1 MSFFKTL
8 ANITTNMFKVKDVT
22 GFENLQKNVTTK
34 KEYLEKVLSCFNNL
48 NSALKT
54 FSETIV
60 SAEKTL
66 NSMEMYPGEKKINDA
81 LVLICQKIKENNISN
96 NNLLSSVIN
105 NISEY
110 SNQLNEILSCYEH
123 FKKKNK
129 DLQQEKANLA
139 SKKESY
145 HKLGKEAENRIKSMV
160 KHSPD
165 TKDIFGQE
173 EYVEQLQMIGN
184 PAKEALESYK
194 SSIKKANELA
204 KQYNKRQKALYDL
217 LPPIAE
223 KDQVFDFELM
233 KLYHKTLEAESKYIN
248 NNIETFKN
256 SHIEVKSELKDLIV
270 ILENNKKDEKLHK
283 FSQYQT
289 ELDINK
295 CQSDADFRILCHS
308 IELVSLYV
316 DKSLFPDYE
325 YETEQ
330 KIYNI
335 QQILRQLFKETG
347 EINSKLCEDF
357 FNGLK
362 EQKVHRKF
370 FILLSQLRTNNKF
383 LRTKYLIDLL
393 GQGFD
398 ILLNF
403 AGKNKI
409 YENVKSC
416 IILSQTYYYE
426 DENKKKVY
434 IFEKIKKNKY
444 LQNSHFWRQFIEDMI
459 EKEFKRLE
467 HILPDVNFSVENNIN
482 ITPKIKEKLNEAVF
496 SQLITYGSNMRD
508 FELDKRVI
516 LKILEEFFG
525 KYNYLTEANIKNIYT
540 VLSEEPDEIERLRKE
555 YNTSLESELINEND
569 SNEEEKEKTEDK
581 NKESDNKENEGEVTQ
596 KKENEEKD
604 TEKKENEEKVT
615 EKKENEEKVT
625 EGEEKKSDNNE
636 KKKPE

>member
-22 GFENLQKNVTTK
+22 GFENLQKNVSTK
-34 KEYLEKVLSCFNNL
+34 KEYLEKVLSCFNNI

-54 FSETIV
+54 FSETIL
-60 SAEKTL
+60 SSEKTL

-81 LVLICQKIKENNISN
+81 VVLICQKIKENNISN
-96 NNLLSSVIN
+96 NDLLSSATN

-110 SNQLNEILSCYEH
+110 SNKLNEILSRYEH

-145 HKLGKEAENRIKSMV
+145 HKLGKEAENKIKSMV
-160 KHSPD
+160 KHTPD
-165 TKDIFGQE
+165 TKDIFEKE
-173 EYVEQLQMIGN
+173 EYIEQLQMIGN

-194 SSIKKANELA
+194 SALKKTNELT
-204 KQYNKRQKALYDL
+204 KQYNQRQTALYEL
-217 LPPIAE
+217 LPSISE

-233 KLYHKTLEAESKYIN
+233 KLYHKTLEAESKYLN
-248 NNIETFKN
+248 THIETFKN
-256 SHIEVKSELKDLIV
+256 SHVEVKSELKDLID

-295 CQSDADFRILCHS
+295 CQSDADFKILCHS
-308 IELVSLYV
+308 IELVNLYV

-409 YENVKSC
+409 YDNVKSC

-426 DENKKKVY
+426 GENKKKVY

-444 LQNSHFWRQFIEDMI
+444 LQNSHFWRKFIEDMI

-467 HILPDVNFSVENNIN
+467 LILPDVNFSVENNIN

-508 FELDKRVI
+508 FDLDKRVI
-516 LKILEEFFG
+516 LKILEEFFV

-569 SNEEEKEKTEDK
+569 SNEEEKEKEKEKTEDK
-581 NKESDNKENEGEVTQ
+581 NKESDNKENE
-596 KKENEEKD
+596 EKT
-604 TEKKENEEKVT
+604 TEKKENEEKA
-615 EKKENEEKVT
+615 T

-636 KKKPE
+636 EKKTEE

>member
-1 MSFFKTL
+1 
-8 ANITTNMFKVKDVT
+8 
-22 GFENLQKNVTTK
+22 
-34 KEYLEKVLSCFNNL
+34 
-48 NSALKT
+48 
-54 FSETIV
+54 
-60 SAEKTL
+60 
-66 NSMEMYPGEKKINDA
+66 
-81 LVLICQKIKENNISN
+81 
-96 NNLLSSVIN
+96 
-105 NISEY
+105 
-110 SNQLNEILSCYEH
+110 
-123 FKKKNK
+123 
-129 DLQQEKANLA
+129 
-139 SKKESY
+139 
-145 HKLGKEAENRIKSMV
+145 
-160 KHSPD
+160 
-165 TKDIFGQE
+165 
-173 EYVEQLQMIGN
+173 
-184 PAKEALESYK
+184 
-194 SSIKKANELA
+194 
-204 KQYNKRQKALYDL
+204 
-217 LPPIAE
+217 
-223 KDQVFDFELM
+223 M

-248 NNIETFKN
+248 NKIETFKN
-256 SHIEVKSELKDLIV
+256 SHIEVKSELKDLID

-295 CQSDADFRILCHS
+295 CQSDADFKILCHS
-308 IELVSLYV
+308 IELVNLYV

-409 YENVKSC
+409 YDNVKSC

-426 DENKKKVY
+426 GENKKKVY

-444 LQNSHFWRQFIEDMI
+444 LQNSHFWRKFIEDMI

-508 FELDKRVI
+508 FDLDKRVI
-516 LKILEEFFG
+516 LKILEEFFV

-569 SNEEEKEKTEDK
+569 SNEEEKEKEKEKTEDK
-581 NKESDNKENEGEVTQ
+581 NKESDNKENE
-596 KKENEEKD
+596 EKT
-604 TEKKENEEKVT
+604 TEKKENEEKA
-615 EKKENEEKVT
+615 T

-636 KKKPE
+636 EKKTEE

>member
-48 NSALKT
+48 NTALKT

-248 NNIETFKN
+248 NNIETFKI

-295 CQSDADFRILCHS
+295 CQSDADFRILCHRIS
-308 IELVSLYV
+308 
-316 DKSLFPDYE
+316 
-325 YETEQ
+325 
-330 KIYNI
+330 
-335 QQILRQLFKETG
+335 
-347 EINSKLCEDF
+347 
-357 FNGLK
+357 
-362 EQKVHRKF
+362 F
-370 FILLSQLRTNNKF
+370 FICR
-383 LRTKYLIDLL
+383 
-393 GQGFD
+393 
-398 ILLNF
+398 
-403 AGKNKI
+403 
-409 YENVKSC
+409 
-416 IILSQTYYYE
+416 
-426 DENKKKVY
+426 
-434 IFEKIKKNKY
+434 
-444 LQNSHFWRQFIEDMI
+444 
-459 EKEFKRLE
+459 
-467 HILPDVNFSVENNIN
+467 
-482 ITPKIKEKLNEAVF
+482 
-496 SQLITYGSNMRD
+496 
-508 FELDKRVI
+508 
-516 LKILEEFFG
+516 
-525 KYNYLTEANIKNIYT
+525 
-540 VLSEEPDEIERLRKE
+540 
-555 YNTSLESELINEND
+555 
-569 SNEEEKEKTEDK
+569 
-581 NKESDNKENEGEVTQ
+581 
-596 KKENEEKD
+596 
-604 TEKKENEEKVT
+604 
-615 EKKENEEKVT
+615 
-625 EGEEKKSDNNE
+625 
-636 KKKPE
+636 